1 MKYDTFTYPRMSR
14 LFFLCLGY
22 GGGYFCPAHLL
33 IDSPI
38 LTKLSGNV
46 LLGDIRLTEKNRIK
60 FLKGDLGSNLA
71 TSVKVKGN
79 FFIFFEKY
87 ALYILKHLNSS
98 NK

>member
-1 MKYDTFTYPRMSR
+1 VKYDTFTYPRMSR

-71 TSVKVKGN
+71 TSVKVKGH
-79 FFIFFEKY
+79 FSVLFSKISLCIF
-87 ALYILKHLNSS
+87 LNI
-98 NK
+98 